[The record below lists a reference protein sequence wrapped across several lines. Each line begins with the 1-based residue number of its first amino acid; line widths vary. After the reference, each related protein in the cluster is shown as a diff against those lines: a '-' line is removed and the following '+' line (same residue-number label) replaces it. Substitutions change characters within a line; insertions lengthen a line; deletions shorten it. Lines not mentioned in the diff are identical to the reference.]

1 MPRTPEQFEKIREEK
16 KKIILDTALELFA
29 NQGYAATSIKVIA
42 EKAGISKGLMYNYFD
57 SKETLLRIIMTRLI
71 EEMLNALDPNHD
83 GMLEDDELLHFI
95 DYIFEFFH
103 TRKEEMKLY
112 YQLSLQ
118 PEVMQSLQEFHLP
131 QTEHI
136 LGMYTHYF
144 SHKFPGNTQLVMI
157 HLMAVIKGFSVQYV
171 FCPEQYPDELLFR
184 FREYLKD
191 LFIRTTDKH

>member
-57 SKETLLRIIMTRLI
+57 SKETLLRTILMQLM
-71 EEMLNALDPNHD
+71 EEMLDVLDPNHD

-95 DYIFEFFH
+95 DFVFEFFR
-103 TRKEEMKLY
+103 TRKEELKLY
-112 YQLSLQ
+112 HQLSMQ
-118 PEVMQSLQEFHLP
+118 PEVMQSLQGFHVP
-131 QTEHI
+131 QIENI
-136 LGMYTHYF
+136 IGMYTDYF
-144 SHKFPGNTQLVMI
+144 SRKFPANASLVMI
-157 HLMAVIKGFSVQYV
+157 HLGSVMKGFSLQYV
-171 FCPEQYPDELLFR
+171 FCPEQFPDETLFS

-191 LFIRTTDKH
+191 LFIRTTNKQ